1 MLASKAVSPL
11 NSPPRQLMEAPVASM
26 LFAYETALNRFVSL
40 LLAASTSTILAAGA
54 SAWARSMSSDSSST
68 HPLFVLGV
76 PCGSACRKHGPDWDS
91 EVQAESWAYP
101 YRALKALRSDSAC
114 GSWQASTM
122 AMIWP
127 APAPDDGA
135 SPDSE

>member
-1 MLASKAVSPL
+1 MSASKAVSPL
-11 NSPPRQLMEAPVASM
+11 NSPPPQLMETSVAPM

-54 SAWARSMSSDSSST
+54 SAWAHSSSDSSST

-101 YRALKALRSDSAC
+101 YRALKAL
-114 GSWQASTM
+114 
-122 AMIWP
+122 
-127 APAPDDGA
+127 
-135 SPDSE
+135 